1 MKWMLIEIK
10 NNGEKVALPHEYD
23 TYDEACEVQ
32 EMKEDLNPWNGY
44 LIYTDDEW
52 VYEMENGRA

>member
-10 NNGEKVALPHEYD
+10 NNAEKVALPREYN
-23 TYDEACEVQ
+23 TYDEACEAQ

-44 LIYTDDEW
+44 LIYTADEW